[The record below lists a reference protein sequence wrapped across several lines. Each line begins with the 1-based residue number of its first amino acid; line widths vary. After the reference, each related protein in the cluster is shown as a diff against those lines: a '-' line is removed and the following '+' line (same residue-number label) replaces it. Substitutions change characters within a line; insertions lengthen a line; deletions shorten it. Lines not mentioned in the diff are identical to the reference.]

1 MSEALCELG
10 VLGLTT
16 TGQSLAAH
24 HASNLIRVCVC
35 DDDVSFIPQVINEY
49 KTQTEAGEDND
60 TASNE
65 RASRCMLP
73 SSNLEELVARLAQPR
88 KIIIFG
94 TYNDDVKLS
103 EYWTKLSSLVE
114 KGDMILRWGKEDEG
128 HDKNI
133 TFYNNSIVGN
143 LSKMYAKSKGIHLL
157 EMVKLQC
164 DRSVVFQGD
173 GYDNAFMVGG
183 ATEAYKQLEPF
194 ISPLATIGCVGSDPG
209 SVHYAQMIQRT
220 IENGIMQAYAEGTDV
235 LRMAAG
241 YENQDIGRAFNKWQE
256 GGSKASSYLSKI
268 SSKIFYK
275 RDAMTKKGHV
285 LDYILDSVE
294 LNTVDNWVTL
304 EATRLGVPAP
314 SVNAALETRFLSAM
328 KDERV
333 EASSI
338 LKVLDVADTPSV
350 LKGQVDEDL
359 QSALYCACMCIIAEC
374 FAVFQAASE
383 VESWDVNFKEC
394 IRLWNLPGSILE
406 STLLSNITSALTNNV
421 NQEMKSLLTV
431 PDVASEL
438 KDLHIS
444 WRRIVTLSFAS
455 AIPCPTLS
463 LSLTHYDS
471 LRSRKLPIGLIHA
484 QRDYFDAS
492 GYSRVGIDGHFTTN
506 WITEHTQQ
514 IKRRESAAQS
524 KKKRKKTES

>member
-1 MSEALCELG
+1 
-10 VLGLTT
+10 
-16 TGQSLAAH
+16 
-24 HASNLIRVCVC
+24 
-35 DDDVSFIPQVINEY
+35 
-49 KTQTEAGEDND
+49 
-60 TASNE
+60 
-65 RASRCMLP
+65 
-73 SSNLEELVARLAQPR
+73 
-88 KIIIFG
+88 
-94 TYNDDVKLS
+94 
-103 EYWTKLSSLVE
+103 
-114 KGDMILRWGKEDEG
+114 
-128 HDKNI
+128 
-133 TFYNNSIVGN
+133 
-143 LSKMYAKSKGIHLL
+143 
-157 EMVKLQC
+157 
-164 DRSVVFQGD
+164 
-173 GYDNAFMVGG
+173 
-183 ATEAYKQLEPF
+183 
-194 ISPLATIGCVGSDPG
+194 
-209 SVHYAQMIQRT
+209 
-220 IENGIMQAYAEGTDV
+220 
-235 LRMAAG
+235 
-241 YENQDIGRAFNKWQE
+241 
-256 GGSKASSYLSKI
+256 
-268 SSKIFYK
+268 
-275 RDAMTKKGHV
+275 MTKKGHV

-350 LKGQVDEDL
+350 LKGQIDEDL
-359 QSALYCACMCIIAEC
+359 QFALYCACMCIIAEC

-406 STLLSNITSALTNNV
+406 STLLSNITSALTNDV

-431 PDVASEL
+431 PGVASEL

-463 LSLTHYDS
+463 SSLTHYDS

-514 IKRRESAAQS
+514 IKKRESAAQP
-524 KKKRKKTES
+524 KKRRKKTES